1 MVPLEVYQYVALN
14 VGLLILA
21 AWFYILLL
29 ILREFRHFAGT
40 FLSHKQGAPA
50 NDELLA
56 QCREAVARASQF
68 SQQHSQTISE
78 LLQVQMTL
86 ENQLSQIRA
95 STADHITKEEQGS
108 INELNK
114 KLIRSHK
121 LIKRLKGELDNSDK
135 KLQHVSSKLEHQFQ
149 STDTLRQANTQ
160 LQEELEQ
167 LKQTKAST
175 SANTMSD
182 QQTQTLLNQYKRQ
195 IEEQNQLIDQLS
207 VEHEGDGSSAEV
219 AALKTEL
226 EQTRQKL
233 KHLSKEKNF
242 VESRYLEA
250 IKQTKPE

>member
-1 MVPLEVYQYVALN
+1 MVPLEVYQYLAVN

-40 FLSHKQGAPA
+40 FLNHKQSTPEH
-50 NDELLA
+50 DELLA
-56 QCREAVARASQF
+56 QCRESVARASQF
-68 SQQHSQTISE
+68 TQQHSKTISE

-95 STADHITKEEQGS
+95 STADHITKEEQSS

-121 LIKRLKGELDNSDK
+121 LIKRLKGELDNSGK
-135 KLQHVSSKLEHQFQ
+135 KLRHVSSKLEHQFQ

-160 LQEELEQ
+160 LQEEIEQ
-167 LKQTKAST
+167 LRQDKAGA
-175 SANTMSD
+175 SANAMSD

-219 AALKTEL
+219 AALKAEL

-233 KHLSKEKNF
+233 THLSKEKNF

-250 IKQTKPE
+250 IKQNKPQ